1 METLIA
7 FALAFFFSF
16 VGSIP
21 PGTLNV
27 TMIQLGLDHKMEIAW
42 RFAIAAAIVEYP
54 YAWLAVEFET
64 VITSL
69 PFITKHLQLIAG
81 CVMVIV
87 GAFNLRTAE
96 KPTRFSEKFQ
106 ASGFRRG
113 IILSILNPMA
123 LPFWIGITAYLKS
136 VSLITLSTSAQI
148 HAYLFGVSLGALA
161 LLILFAVIAKNLIAH
176 LKEFSLIKKIPG
188 ILLLVLGVVAVIIY
202 LRTNF
207 G

>member
-1 METLIA
+1 MEALIA
-7 FALAFFFSF
+7 FTLAFFFSF
-16 VGSIP
+16 IGSIP

-27 TMIQLGLDHKMEIAW
+27 TMVQLGLDHKMDIAW

-54 YAWLAVEFET
+54 YAWLAIEFET

-69 PFITKHLQLIAG
+69 PVITKHLQLIAG
-81 CVMVIV
+81 CVMVVV

-96 KPTRFSEKFQ
+96 KPTRFSVKFQ

-136 VSLITLSTSAQI
+136 LSLIGLSTTTQV
-148 HAYLFGVSLGALA
+148 HAYLFGVSLGALT
-161 LLILFAVIAKNLIAH
+161 LLILFAVIARNLIAH

-188 ILLLVLGVVAVIIY
+188 VLLLVLGMIAILFY